1 MTKNLSGI
9 GNRINLM
16 KETVY
21 YRVTQG
27 NDNSNLDSKWNDYIK
42 GMEDYLTTSK
52 TNVESTID
60 DIATVLSS
68 SDVAGDSSV
77 GDYFK
82 EYCKGRYQAG
92 IDYVHKQSSSSNS
105 NPECVLSDECQ
116 QDVSTTDQPSL
127 EGINPG
133 CKCTCNGQDT
143 PLTDQ
148 RCLPNLQG
156 ETQTQCNKDDPHT
169 SVSDLQK
176 IIDGLNKAGDGVQV
190 CGSAKDSENGPC
202 RGVDQQGTNT
212 VVQLCNNEGC
222 IGSARLANYV
232 QGLVDHCKVGDVV
245 SAKQDINEVP
255 GLLVQI

>member
-1 MTKNLSGI
+1 
-9 GNRINLM
+9 M

-21 YRVTQG
+21 FRVTQG
-27 NDNSNLDSKWNDYIK
+27 NADSKLDPKWNKYIK
-42 GMEDYLTTSK
+42 GTADYLSSAK
-52 TNVESTID
+52 DNVNAVID
-60 DIATVLSS
+60 DVATVLSADDIS
-68 SDVAGDSSV
+68 GDTKV

-92 IDYVHKQSSSSNS
+92 IDYLNKQDTSSTEE
-105 NPECVLSDECQ
+105 PECVLTDECQ

-127 EGINPG
+127 EGINPA
-133 CKCTCNGQDT
+133 CKCTCKGEDT
-143 PLTDQ
+143 PLTDA

-156 ETQTQCNKDDPHT
+156 ETQTQCNKNDPHT

-176 IIDGLNKAGDGVQV
+176 IIDNLNKAGDGKKV
-190 CGSAKDSENGPC
+190 CGSAEDSENGPC
-202 RGVDQQGTNT
+202 RGADQAGTNT
-212 VVQLCNNEGC
+212 VVNLCGNVGC

-255 GLLVQI
+255 GLRVEI